1 MPWLEPVTLEGRF
14 LRLTPA
20 TRDDMAELVEATDPD
35 TFRLYTSHPP
45 TWDADGFWAWI
56 QTRTPE
62 PFLTLVMRER
72 ASGRVAGCS
81 TFFDAREQDRAL
93 EIGYTW
99 IRTDLRGRWANPE
112 AKLLMVG
119 HAIESLGCLRVQLK
133 TDDRNE
139 HSKNAMLKLGAK
151 FEGVLRQVTRMP
163 DGHQRDTAYFSI
175 LPAEWPAVK
184 ARLVERL
191 SHFSVES
198 GPG

>member
-20 TRDDMAELVEATDPD
+20 IRLDMEELVKATAPD

-45 TWDADGFWAWI
+45 TWDADGFWDWI

-62 PFLTLVMRER
+62 PFLTVVMR
-72 ASGRVAGCS
+72 AKTDGRIVGCS
-81 TFFDAREQDRAL
+81 TFFDARERDRTL

-99 IRTDLRGRWANPE
+99 IRDDLRGTWANPE

-119 HAIESLGCLRVQLK
+119 HAVETLGCLRVQLK

-139 HSKNAMLKLGAK
+139 LSKNAILKLGAK
-151 FEGVLRQVTRMP
+151 YEGTLRRHVRMP

-175 LPAEWPAVK
+175 LAEEWPAVK
-184 ARLVERL
+184 AGLVERL
-191 SHFSVES
+191 SHLSGET